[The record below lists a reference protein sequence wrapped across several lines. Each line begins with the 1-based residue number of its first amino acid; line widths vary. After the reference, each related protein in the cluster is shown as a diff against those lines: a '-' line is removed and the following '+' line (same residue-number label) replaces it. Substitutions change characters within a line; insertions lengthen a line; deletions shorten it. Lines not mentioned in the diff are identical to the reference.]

1 MSLASPTPG
10 SETQSRPDTKLIA
23 HSRPAFRQR
32 CQHSRA
38 GPARPLVAPMHYR
51 RDYLV
56 IPGRLTSFKPSAL
69 HSCRVE
75 EGRGFRLRQSRFPS
89 PLIER
94 SMRIS
99 RTTLSD
105 WFHRG
110 HTTPAHMSVYHAS
123 VLLPLPTPLP
133 PTLPPFI
140 LSLP

>member
-32 CQHSRA
+32 CQHGRA

-56 IPGRLTSFKPSAL
+56 IPGGLTSFKPPAIR
-69 HSCRVE
+69 SCRVE
-75 EGRGFRLRQSRFPS
+75 ERRGVAGALRFPS

-105 WFHRG
+105 
-110 HTTPAHMSVYHAS
+110 
-123 VLLPLPTPLP
+123 
-133 PTLPPFI
+133 
-140 LSLP
+140 